1 MADVTYQTKVYD
13 KQGGAELV
21 VASGGAI
28 KIETGGKI
36 TANGT
41 QAAHIANAKIDY
53 TTGDLDTEA
62 EIITAINATN
72 TTINAILT
80 ALEGAGILATS

>member
-1 MADVTYQTKVYD
+1 MTDATYQPKVYRQ
-13 KQGGAELV
+13 QGGDILV
-21 VASGGAI
+21 VAAGGEI

-41 QAAHIANAKIDY
+41 QHVHVADLKVDY

-62 EIITAINATN
+62 EIIAALNATN
-72 TTINAILT
+72 TAINTILAILQ
-80 ALEGAGILATS
+80 GIAAVAAS